1 MARQEIDRDATVLER
16 MMGGDGV
23 GSRHGKCHRLSRDD
37 AEAELY
43 QVRQPIREL
52 WAAGS
57 SKQTVQGPCG
67 GQSLGS
73 PRTSWG
79 FSRKEEMPEEVV
91 ISAFGLGSVAGA
103 QMNMETPGRRMVQ
116 FEET

>member
-1 MARQEIDRDATVLER
+1 MVDTRAQQQTDPICALTGLSSERQRMARQEIDRDATVLER

-43 QVRQPIREL
+43 QARQPIREL

-57 SKQTVQGPCG
+57 SRQTV
-67 GQSLGS
+67 
-73 PRTSWG
+73 
-79 FSRKEEMPEEVV
+79 
-91 ISAFGLGSVAGA
+91 
-103 QMNMETPGRRMVQ
+103 
-116 FEET
+116 